1 MVLPQTVIPSPSIL
15 SIWNLLNS
23 DLHLE
28 PPQLTASHASTLTIR
43 WLSRSLKFMN
53 PATLPLTLTPLM
65 TFLPFIPTLNS
76 MPGFAWQNSMLVKS
90 IIVYILSPELNIVG
104 AKHIILSSELTFSSI
119 LVTFRAHPGYMF
131 PYDYF
136 ICFFLNTA
144 SPEFPS
150 GLVVRI
156 PHFHHVGTGLIHG
169 LETKILH
176 ATVRPKKKKKY
187 TASPILV
194 CVCVC
199 VWVAQL
205 CLWDPMDCSPP
216 GSSILLLAN
225 SLIHIWL
232 R

>member
-176 ATVRPKKKKKY
+176 ATVRPKKKKN
-187 TASPILV
+187 TLPPPSLCV

-199 VWVAQL
+199 ELLSCVFETPWTVAHQA
-205 CLWDPMDCSPP
+205 PP
-216 GSSILLLAN
+216 SFS
-225 SLIHIWL
+225 
-232 R
+232 